1 MENRIKI
8 GDEWYV
14 KESLINKTE
23 DLIHIDSTMSQHLIF
38 ETDDHCFNVSRI
50 YRDDEETFYD
60 DVSIEFTDK
69 SPSDRTDWTV
79 EHWDNNIWMI
89 GVLDNDETALK
100 GARESLSEKGIF
112 ELKYVVRQLVNKGW
126 IKTF

>member
-14 KESLINKTE
+14 KESSINKTE
-23 DLIHIDSTMSQHLIF
+23 DSIHIDSTMSQHILF
-38 ETDDHCFNVSRI
+38 ETDECCFDVSRI

-60 DVSIEFTDK
+60 GVSIEFTDK
-69 SPSDRTDWTV
+69 RKSYADWK
-79 EHWDNNIWMI
+79 EELWDNDRWLI
-89 GVLDNDETALK
+89 GVLNNDPESLSS
-100 GARESLSEKGIF
+100 ARESLSEKGIS
-112 ELKYVVRQLVNKGW
+112 ELKCVVRQLVNKGW

>member
-14 KESLINKTE
+14 KESSINKTE
-23 DLIHIDSTMSQHLIF
+23 DSIHIDATMSQHIIF
-38 ETDDHCFNVSRI
+38 ETDECCFNVSRI

-69 SPSDRTDWTV
+69 RGSYEDWKA
-79 EHWDNNIWMI
+79 EDWDNNTWLI
-89 GVLDNDETALK
+89 GVLQNDEVSLVS
-100 GARESLSEKGIF
+100 ARESLSEKGIS
-112 ELKYVVRQLVNKGW
+112 ELKYVVKQLVKRGW
-126 IKTF
+126 IKID